1 MLKNKNYDNTMDLS
15 PTLDFVIRL
24 LVASLVGAVIGFER
38 KYRAK
43 GAGIGT
49 HVLVAIGAALFM
61 IVSQHGFDGA
71 PRFDA
76 ARVAAGVVSGIGFL
90 GGGIILKQQNR
101 VSGLTTAAGL
111 WVTAAMG
118 LAVGSGMYILGAA
131 SVLIVL
137 LWADIT
143 HLLTRKVGKRQVTVS
158 LTSNDKTA
166 LKDALQSLGK
176 GVETFSLSKHDTVYK
191 VLAVLNVRN
200 KEYNQLIEKLS
211 SFPEVELES
220 LE

>member
-1 MLKNKNYDNTMDLS
+1 MDLS
-15 PTLDFVIRL
+15 PTLEFLIRL
-24 LVASLVGAVIGFER
+24 LVASLIGALIGFER

-61 IVSQHGFDGA
+61 IVSQHGFEGA

-118 LAVGSGMYILGAA
+118 LSIGSGMYVLGVGA
-131 SVLIVL
+131 SLIVL
-137 LWADIT
+137 FWADIT
-143 HLLTRKVGKRQVTVS
+143 HLMTRKIGKRQVTVS
-158 LTSNDKTA
+158 MTSSDRNA
-166 LKDALQSLGK
+166 LKDVVMSFGK
-176 GVETFSLSKHDTVYK
+176 DVETYSLSKHDDVFK
-191 VLAVLNVRN
+191 VIAVLNVRN
-200 KEYNQLIEKLS
+200 KEYPELVDKLS
-211 SFPEVELES
+211 AFYDVELES

>member
-1 MLKNKNYDNTMDLS
+1 MDLS

-143 HLLTRKVGKRQVTVS
+143 HLLTRKVGKRQVTIS

-176 GVETFSLSKHDTVYK
+176 GVETFSLSKHGAIYK

>member
-1 MLKNKNYDNTMDLS
+1 MDLS

-137 LWADIT
+137 LWAEIT
-143 HLLTRKVGKRQVTVS
+143 HLLTRKVGKRQVTIS

-176 GVETFSLSKHDTVYK
+176 GVETFSLSKHDAIYK

>member
-1 MLKNKNYDNTMDLS
+1 MDLS

-143 HLLTRKVGKRQVTVS
+143 HLLTRKVGKRQVTIS

-166 LKDALQSLGK
+166 LKDALQSLGN
-176 GVETFSLSKHDTVYK
+176 GVETFSLSKHDAIYK

>member
-1 MLKNKNYDNTMDLS
+1 MELSLS
-15 PTLDFVIRL
+15 PTLEFIIRL
-24 LVASLVGAVIGFER
+24 LVASLIGAIIGFER

-43 GAGIGT
+43 GAGVGT

-61 IVSQHGFDGA
+61 IVSQHGFAGA
-71 PRFDA
+71 NRFDA

-118 LAVGSGMYILGAA
+118 LAIGSGLYILAGSCA
-131 SVLIVL
+131 LIVL
-137 LWADIT
+137 IWSYIT
-143 HLLTRKVGKRQVTVS
+143 NILTYKLGKRQVCVELASDSPNTLQEALKS
-158 LTSNDKTA
+158 LGEGVESYSISKKDDVFRMTAWLNIPHKAYPTLVEKLTA
-166 LKDALQSLGK
+166 LP
-176 GVETFSLSKHDTVYK
+176 GV
-191 VLAVLNVRN
+191 R
-200 KEYNQLIEKLS
+200 
-211 SFPEVELES
+211 LES